1 MNGNDSA
8 CIANIAVMLAP
19 IRSFRVRVLS
29 AVSQILPRP
38 TPVAMATRCET
49 KTAMI
54 RIVYEISPRSL
65 RLTRMGSG
73 YPSHLHEIER
83 IFAGIWDRIMRKE

>member
-38 TPVAMATRCET
+38 TPVAMVT
-49 KTAMI
+49 KFKTKSAI
-54 RIVYEISPRSL
+54 TSLVYEISPRSL
-65 RLTRMGSG
+65 RLISVLGVRLSNDVV
-73 YPSHLHEIER
+73 
-83 IFAGIWDRIMRKE
+83 IF

>member
-38 TPVAMATRCET
+38 TPVAMVTKFKTKSATT
-49 KTAMI
+49 PL
-54 RIVYEISPRSL
+54 VYEISPRYL
-65 RLTRMGSG
+65 RLTGVLGVMLSNDVVIIYGN
-73 YPSHLHEIER
+73 EI
-83 IFAGIWDRIMRKE
+83 